1 MNRCFTPLSL
11 WCLILFGFPGVHLT
25 AVAQD
30 DLFITVSA
38 PTGKVASAEVGGRLK
53 TVSLSVAASPE
64 TNSVSLPVIKPAVP
78 EAQPAA
84 PVAAKKEVA
93 GEPVQELLRDPF
105 WPVGFFPEGWQA
117 KKSGSGGLNP
127 EGSDWKTA
135 SEKIQIS
142 GTSKLGGRTGA
153 IINGEVKSVGD
164 QIDIL
169 YAGKTYQWQIVGID
183 DNGQVQLKKLGI
195 K

>member
-1 MNRCFTPLSL
+1 
-11 WCLILFGFPGVHLT
+11 LILFGFPGFHLA

-38 PTGKVASAEVGGRLK
+38 PTGKVASAEVGGRVK
-53 TVSLSVAASPE
+53 AG
-64 TNSVSLPVIKPAVP
+64 SVSLPVIKLTIPD
-78 EAQPAA
+78 AQPAA
-84 PVAAKKEVA
+84 PVVAKKEVA

-105 WPVGFFPEGWQA
+105 WPIGFFPEGWQT
-117 KKSGSGGLNP
+117 KKSGPGGLNQ
-127 EGSDWKTA
+127 EGSDWKAA
-135 SEKIQIS
+135 SGKIQIS

-153 IINGEVKSVGD
+153 IINGEVRGVGD

-169 YAGKTYQWQIVGID
+169 HAGKTYQWQIVGID
-183 DNGQVQLKKLGI
+183 ADGQVQLKKLGI